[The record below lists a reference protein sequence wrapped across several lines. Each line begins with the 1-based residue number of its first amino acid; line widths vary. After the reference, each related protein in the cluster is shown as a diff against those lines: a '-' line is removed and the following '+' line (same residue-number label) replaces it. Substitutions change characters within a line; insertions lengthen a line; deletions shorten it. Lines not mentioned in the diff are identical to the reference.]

1 MLTSGTL
8 NTLFFD
14 AVAQYDRPQAMQ
26 YKRDGAYVPI
36 SHKELERRVR
46 HVALGMV
53 AAGARPGD
61 RVAILSENRPEWAIC
76 DYACLTSG
84 VTDVPLYPSLPADQL
99 PYMLNDAGAV
109 AIFVS
114 TAAQAAKLAEIRSH
128 LPALKIVCAFDGK
141 FPGVDCTL
149 AELESRGASA
159 DSASATTEYR
169 TRALAVRPDDLATI
183 IYTSGTTG
191 EPKGVMLTHGNIASN
206 VATCRQ
212 LLPMQD
218 EITLSFLPLSH
229 IFGRMADYLM
239 FSVGAQICYAE
250 STDKLIQNFGEVR
263 PTFVFSVPR
272 IYEKVYAGAMENAR
286 KGGAL
291 KWRLFQW
298 ARGVADRAAGVR
310 LAGRQPTGALALQN
324 ALAQRLVFSK
334 LRARMGGR
342 MRIFVS
348 GGAPLASEIARFF
361 YAADLVVLEGYG
373 LTETSPVISVNT
385 PDHWRI
391 GTVGMP
397 ITGVE
402 IRIAEDGEICVRG
415 PGIMRGYFN
424 KPDATRE
431 AIDGEG
437 FFHTGDIGEL
447 RDGYL
452 VITDRKK
459 DLIKTAGGKAIAPQP
474 IENLVRQNRYVSQA
488 VMIGDRRKF
497 PSLLVVPNFEQLE
510 GWAKYKGIAF
520 ANHAQLIA
528 NPEVK
533 AKMEREVFDHLQ
545 GLASFETPKKVA
557 LIEHDFT
564 IESGELT
571 PTLKVR
577 RRVID
582 QKYRSIIDALY
593 EEASD
598 QQAVAGTH

>member
-8 NTLFFD
+8 NSLFFD
-14 AVAQYDRPQAMQ
+14 AIAQYDRPSAMQ

-36 SHKELERRVR
+36 SHKDLERRVR
-46 HVALGMV
+46 HVALGMA
-53 AAGARPGD
+53 AAGVRPGD
-61 RVAILSENRPEWAIC
+61 RIAILSENRPEWAIS

-114 TAAQAAKLAEIRSH
+114 TAAQAAKIAEIRSH
-128 LPALKIVCAFDGK
+128 LPALKTVCAFDGK
-141 FPGVDCTL
+141 FPGVDCTF
-149 AELESRGASA
+149 AELEARGASG
-159 DSASATTEYR
+159 DSADTTAAYK
-169 TRALAVRPDDLATI
+169 TKALTVRPEDLATI

-212 LLPMQD
+212 LLPMRD
-218 EITLSFLPLSH
+218 ETTLSFLPLSH

-239 FSVGAQICYAE
+239 FGVGAQICYAE
-250 STDKLIQNFGEVR
+250 SIDKLLQNFGEVR

-272 IYEKVYAGAMENAR
+272 IYEKVYAGVMENAR

-291 KWRLFQW
+291 KWQLFQW
-298 ARGVADRAAGVR
+298 ARGVADRAAGER
-310 LAGRQPTGALALQN
+310 LAGRQPTGLLALQN
-324 ALAQRLVFSK
+324 AIAQRLVFAK

-348 GGAPLASEIARFF
+348 GSAPLAADIQRFF
-361 YAADLVVLEGYG
+361 YAADLLVLEGYG

-385 PDHWRI
+385 PDHMRL

-397 ITGVE
+397 ISGVE
-402 IRIAEDGEICVRG
+402 VKIAEDGEILVRG
-415 PGIMRGYFN
+415 PNVMKGYYN

-431 AIDGEG
+431 AIDAEG
-437 FFHTGDIGEL
+437 FFRTGDIGEL

-497 PSLLVVPNFEQLE
+497 PSLLIVPNYEQLE
-510 GWAKYKGIAF
+510 SWAKFKGITF
-520 ANHAQLIA
+520 ANHAALIA
-528 NPEVK
+528 HPDVK
-533 AKMEREVFDHLQ
+533 AKMEREVFDGLQ
-545 GLASFETPKKVA
+545 GLASFETPKKIA

-593 EEASD
+593 DEPAS
-598 QQAVAGTH
+598 QPAMAG

>member
-1 MLTSGTL
+1 MLTPGTL

-14 AVAQYDRPQAMQ
+14 AIAQYDRPQAMQ
-26 YKRDGAYVPI
+26 YKHNGAYTPI
-36 SHKELERRVR
+36 SHKEIERRVR
-46 HVALGMV
+46 HVALGMA
-53 AAGARPGD
+53 AAGAKPGD
-61 RVAILSENRPEWAIC
+61 RIAILSENRPEWAIS

-114 TAAQAAKLAEIRSH
+114 TAAQAAKIAEIRSH
-128 LPALKIVCAFDGK
+128 LPALKTVCAFDGK
-141 FPGVDCTL
+141 FPGVDCTF

-159 DSASATTEYR
+159 DSASATADYR
-169 TRALAVRPDDLATI
+169 TRAMAVTPDDLATI

-206 VATCRQ
+206 VAASRE

-218 EITLSFLPLSH
+218 EVTLSFLPLSH

-239 FSVGAQICYAE
+239 FSVGAEICYAE
-250 STDKLIQNFGEVR
+250 SIDKLLQNFGEVH

-272 IYEKVYAGAMENAR
+272 IYEKVYAGAIENAR
-286 KGGAL
+286 KGGAI
-291 KWRLFQW
+291 KYRLFQW
-298 ARGVADRAAGVR
+298 ARRVGDRAASER
-310 LAGRQPTGALALQN
+310 LAGRQPAGALALQN
-324 ALAQRLVFSK
+324 AIAQRLVFSK

-348 GGAPLASEIARFF
+348 GSAPLAPEVAKFF

-373 LTETSPVISVNT
+373 LTETSPVVSVNT
-385 PDHWRI
+385 PDHNRI

-397 ITGVE
+397 IRNIEVK
-402 IRIAEDGEICVRG
+402 IAADGEICVRG
-415 PGIMRGYFN
+415 PGVMLGYYN

-431 AIDGEG
+431 AIDPDG

-452 VITDRKK
+452 AITDRKK

-497 PSLLVVPNFEQLE
+497 VALLIVPNFEQLE
-510 GWAKYKGIAF
+510 GWAKHKGIAF
-520 ANHAQLIA
+520 ADRAQLIA
-528 NPEVK
+528 HPEVK
-533 AKMEREVFDHLQ
+533 AKMEREVLDHLQ
-545 GLASFETPKKVA
+545 GLATFETPKKVA

-582 QKYRSIIDALY
+582 TKYKPIIDALY
-593 EEASD
+593 EEPAS
-598 QQAVAGTH
+598 QPVMAH

>member
-1 MLTSGTL
+1 MLTPGTL

-14 AVAQYDRPQAMQ
+14 AIAQYDRPQAMR
-26 YKRDGAYVPI
+26 YKHNGAYTPI
-36 SHKELERRVR
+36 SHKEIERRVR
-46 HVALGMV
+46 HVALGIA
-53 AAGARPGD
+53 AAGAKPGD
-61 RVAILSENRPEWAIC
+61 RIAILSENRPEWAIS

-99 PYMLNDAGAV
+99 PYLLNDAGAV

-114 TAAQAAKLAEIRSH
+114 TAAQAAKVAEIRSH
-128 LPALKIVCAFDGK
+128 LPAVKTVCAFDGK
-141 FPGVDCTL
+141 FPGVDCTF
-149 AELESRGASA
+149 AELEARGAAA
-159 DSASATTEYR
+159 DSDAATTAYKQ
-169 TRALAVRPDDLATI
+169 RALGVQPNDLATI

-206 VATCRQ
+206 VAASRQ
-212 LLPMQD
+212 LLPMQ
-218 EITLSFLPLSH
+218 EEVTLSFLPLSH

-239 FSVGAQICYAE
+239 FSVGAEICYAE
-250 STDKLIQNFGEVR
+250 SIDKLLQNFGEVH

-272 IYEKVYAGAMENAR
+272 IYEKVYAGAIENAR

-291 KWRLFQW
+291 KYRLFQW
-298 ARGVADRAAGVR
+298 ARRVGDRAASER

-324 ALAQRLVFSK
+324 AIAQRLVFSK

-348 GGAPLASEIARFF
+348 GGAPLASEIAKFF

-385 PDHWRI
+385 PDHNRI

-397 ITGVE
+397 ISNIE
-402 IRIAEDGEICVRG
+402 LKIAADGEICVRG
-415 PGIMRGYFN
+415 PGIMRGYYN

-431 AIDGEG
+431 AIDADG

-497 PSLLVVPNFEQLE
+497 VALLIVPNFEQLE
-510 GWAKYKGIAF
+510 GWAKHKGIAF

-533 AKMEREVFDHLQ
+533 AKMEREVLDHLQ
-545 GLASFETPKKVA
+545 GLATFETPKKIA

-564 IESGELT
+564 IEGGELT

-577 RRVID
+577 RRVVD
-582 QKYRSIIDALY
+582 TKYKPIIDALY
-593 EEASD
+593 EEASAPP
-598 QQAVAGTH
+598 AVAATH

>member
-1 MLTSGTL
+1 MLTPGTL

-14 AVAQYDRPQAMQ
+14 AIAQYDRPQAMR
-26 YKRDGAYVPI
+26 YKHNGAYTPI
-36 SHKELERRVR
+36 SHQEIERRVR
-46 HVALGMV
+46 HVALGMA
-53 AAGARPGD
+53 AAGAKPGD
-61 RVAILSENRPEWAIC
+61 RIAILSENRPEWAIS

-99 PYMLNDAGAV
+99 PYLLNDAGAV

-114 TAAQAAKLAEIRSH
+114 TAAQAAKIAEIRSH
-128 LPALKIVCAFDGK
+128 LPALKTVCAFDGK
-141 FPGVDCTL
+141 FPGVDCTF

-159 DSASATTEYR
+159 DSASATAEYR
-169 TRALAVRPDDLATI
+169 TRAMAVKPDDLATI

-206 VATCRQ
+206 VAAARQ
-212 LLPMQD
+212 LLPMQ
-218 EITLSFLPLSH
+218 EEVTLSFLPLSH

-239 FSVGAQICYAE
+239 FSVGAEICYAE
-250 STDKLIQNFGEVR
+250 SIDKLLQNFGEVH

-272 IYEKVYAGAMENAR
+272 IYEKVYAGAIENAR
-286 KGGAL
+286 KSGAL
-291 KWRLFQW
+291 KYRLFQW
-298 ARGVADRAAGVR
+298 ARRVGDRAASER

-324 ALAQRLVFSK
+324 AIAQRLVFSK

-348 GGAPLASEIARFF
+348 GGAPLASEIAKFF

-385 PDHWRI
+385 PDHNRI

-397 ITGVE
+397 ISDIEVK
-402 IRIAEDGEICVRG
+402 IAADGEICVRG
-415 PGIMRGYFN
+415 PGIMRGYYN

-431 AIDGEG
+431 AIDADG

-497 PSLLVVPNFEQLE
+497 VALLIVPNFEQLE
-510 GWAKYKGIAF
+510 GWAKHKGIAF

-533 AKMEREVFDHLQ
+533 AKMEREVLDHLQ
-545 GLASFETPKKVA
+545 GLATFETPKKIA

-564 IESGELT
+564 IEGGELT

-577 RRVID
+577 RRVVD
-582 QKYRSIIDALY
+582 TKYKAVIDALY
-593 EEASD
+593 EEASGPP
-598 QQAVAGTH
+598 AVAATH

>member
-1 MLTSGTL
+1 MLTPGTL

-14 AVAQYDRPQAMQ
+14 AIAQYDRPQAMR
-26 YKRDGAYVPI
+26 YKHNGAYTPI
-36 SHKELERRVR
+36 SHKEIERRVR
-46 HVALGMV
+46 HVALGMA
-53 AAGARPGD
+53 AAGAKPGD

-114 TAAQAAKLAEIRSH
+114 TAAQAAKIAEIRSH
-128 LPALKIVCAFDGK
+128 LPAVKTVCAFDGK
-141 FPGVDCTL
+141 FPGVDCTF
-149 AELESRGASA
+149 AELEARGAAA
-159 DSASATTEYR
+159 DSADATTAYKQ
-169 TRALAVRPDDLATI
+169 RALSVQPNDLATI

-206 VATCRQ
+206 VAASRE

-218 EITLSFLPLSH
+218 EVTLSFLPLSH

-239 FSVGAQICYAE
+239 FSVGAEICYAE
-250 STDKLIQNFGEVR
+250 SIDKLLQNFGEVH

-272 IYEKVYAGAMENAR
+272 IYEKVYAGAIENAR

-291 KWRLFQW
+291 KYRLFQW
-298 ARGVADRAAGVR
+298 ARRVGDRAASER
-310 LAGRQPTGALALQN
+310 LAGRQPTGALALEN
-324 ALAQRLVFSK
+324 AIAQRLVFSK

-348 GGAPLASEIARFF
+348 GSAPLASEVAKFF

-373 LTETSPVISVNT
+373 LTETSPVVSVNT
-385 PDHWRI
+385 PDHNRI

-397 ITGVE
+397 ISNIEVK
-402 IRIAEDGEICVRG
+402 IAADGEICVRG
-415 PGIMRGYFN
+415 PGVMLGYYN

-431 AIDGEG
+431 AIDPDG

-497 PSLLVVPNFEQLE
+497 VALLIVPNFEQLE
-510 GWAKYKGIAF
+510 GWAKHKGIAF

-533 AKMEREVFDHLQ
+533 AKMEREVLDHLQ
-545 GLASFETPKKVA
+545 GLATFETPKKVA

-582 QKYRSIIDALY
+582 SKYKPIIDALY
-593 EEASD
+593 EEPPSQPIMA
-598 QQAVAGTH
+598 H

>member
-1 MLTSGTL
+1 MPNIVGTL
-8 NTLFFD
+8 NSLFFD
-14 AVAQYDRPQAMQ
+14 AVAQYDRPNAMQ
-26 YKRDGAYVPI
+26 YKHDGAYVPI
-36 SHKELERRVR
+36 SHKALAERVR
-46 HVALGMV
+46 HVALGLA
-53 AAGARPGD
+53 AAGVRAGD
-61 RVAILSENRPEWAIC
+61 RIAILSENRPEWAIC
-76 DYACLTSG
+76 DYACLTAS

-99 PYMLNDAGAV
+99 PYLLNDAGAV

-114 TAAQAAKLAEIRSH
+114 TAAQAAKVAAVRSG
-128 LPALKIVCAFDGK
+128 LPSLKTVCAFDGK
-141 FPGVDCTL
+141 FAGVDCTL
-149 AELESRGASA
+149 AELEARGKAG
-159 DSASATTEYR
+159 DSSDAAAGYR
-169 TRALAVRPDDLATI
+169 TRAEAVTADDLATI

-206 VATCRQ
+206 VATCGHM
-212 LLPMQD
+212 LPMAD
-218 EITLSFLPLSH
+218 DITLSFLPLSH

-239 FSVGAQICYAE
+239 FSVGASICYAE
-250 STDKLIQNFGEVR
+250 SMDKLLQNFGEVR

-272 IYEKVYAGAMENAR
+272 VYEKVYAGVIENAR
-286 KGGAL
+286 KGGAVTY
-291 KWRLFQW
+291 RLFLW
-298 ARGVADRAAGVR
+298 ARGVADRAATVR
-310 LAGRQPTGALALQN
+310 LAGKPLTGLLAIQN

-342 MRIFVS
+342 MRYFVS

-361 YAADLVVLEGYG
+361 YAANLNVLEGYG
-373 LTETSPVISVNT
+373 LTETSPVIAVNT
-385 PDHWRI
+385 PDAWRI
-391 GTVGMP
+391 GTVGKP
-397 ITGVE
+397 ISGVE
-402 IRIAEDGEICVRG
+402 LRIATDGEICVRG
-415 PGIMRGYFN
+415 PNVMRGYYN

-447 RDGYL
+447 RDGFL
-452 VITDRKK
+452 AITDRKK

-497 PSLLVVPNFEQLE
+497 ASMLIVPNYEQLE
-510 GWAKYKGIAF
+510 PWARHKGLTF

-528 NPEVK
+528 LPDVK
-533 AKMEREVFDHLQ
+533 AKMEREVLDHLQ

-564 IESGELT
+564 IEGGELT

-582 QKYRSIIDALY
+582 QRYRPIIDALY
-593 EEASD
+593 EDSLGAP
-598 QQAVAGTH
+598 T

>member
-1 MLTSGTL
+1 MLTPGTL

-14 AVAQYDRPQAMQ
+14 AIAQYDRPQAMR
-26 YKRDGAYVPI
+26 YKHNGAYTPI
-36 SHKELERRVR
+36 SHKEIERRVR
-46 HVALGMV
+46 HVALGMA
-53 AAGARPGD
+53 AAGAKPGD

-99 PYMLNDAGAV
+99 PYLLNDAGAV

-114 TAAQAAKLAEIRSH
+114 TAAQAAKIAEIRAH
-128 LPALKIVCAFDGK
+128 LPAVKIVCAFDGK
-141 FPGVDCTL
+141 FPGVDCTF

-159 DSASATTEYR
+159 DSASATADYR
-169 TRALAVRPDDLATI
+169 TRAMAVKPDDLATI

-206 VATCRQ
+206 VAASRE
-212 LLPMQD
+212 LLPMRD
-218 EITLSFLPLSH
+218 EVTLSFLPLSH

-239 FSVGAQICYAE
+239 FAVGAEICYAE
-250 STDKLIQNFGEVR
+250 SIDKLLQNFGEVH

-272 IYEKVYAGAMENAR
+272 IYEKVYAGAIENAR

-291 KWRLFQW
+291 KYRLFQW
-298 ARGVADRAAGVR
+298 ARGVGDRAASER

-324 ALAQRLVFSK
+324 AIAQRLVFSK

-348 GGAPLASEIARFF
+348 GGAPLASEIAKFF

-385 PDHWRI
+385 PDHNRI

-397 ITGVE
+397 ISNIE
-402 IRIAEDGEICVRG
+402 LKIAADGEICVRG
-415 PGIMRGYFN
+415 PGIMRGYYN

-431 AIDGEG
+431 AIDADG

-497 PSLLVVPNFEQLE
+497 VSLLIVPNYEQLE
-510 GWAKYKGIAF
+510 GWAKHKGIAF

-533 AKMEREVFDHLQ
+533 AKMEREVLDHLQ
-545 GLASFETPKKVA
+545 GLATFETPKKIA

-564 IESGELT
+564 IEGGELT

-582 QKYRSIIDALY
+582 SRYKSIIDALY
-593 EEASD
+593 QEPSSQPAMAS
-598 QQAVAGTH
+598 

>member
-1 MLTSGTL
+1 MLTPGTL

-14 AVAQYDRPQAMQ
+14 AIAQYDRPQAMR
-26 YKRDGAYVPI
+26 YKHNGAYTPI
-36 SHKELERRVR
+36 SHKEIERRVR
-46 HVALGMV
+46 HVALGIA
-53 AAGARPGD
+53 AAGAKPGD
-61 RVAILSENRPEWAIC
+61 RIAILSENRPEWAIS

-99 PYMLNDAGAV
+99 PYLLNDAGAV

-114 TAAQAAKLAEIRSH
+114 TAAQAAKVAEIRSH
-128 LPALKIVCAFDGK
+128 LPALKTVCAFDGK
-141 FPGVDCTL
+141 FPGVDCTF
-149 AELESRGASA
+149 AELEARGAAA
-159 DSASATTEYR
+159 DSDAASTAYKQ
-169 TRALAVRPDDLATI
+169 RALGVQPNDLATI

-206 VATCRQ
+206 VAASRQ
-212 LLPMQD
+212 LLPMQE

-239 FSVGAQICYAE
+239 FSVGAEICYAE
-250 STDKLIQNFGEVR
+250 SIDKLLQNFGEVH

-272 IYEKVYAGAMENAR
+272 IYEKVYAGAIDNAR

-291 KWRLFQW
+291 KYRLFQW
-298 ARGVADRAAGVR
+298 ARRVGDRAASER

-324 ALAQRLVFSK
+324 AIAQRLVFSK

-348 GGAPLASEIARFF
+348 GGAPLASEIAKFF
-361 YAADLVVLEGYG
+361 YAADLVILEGYG

-385 PDHWRI
+385 PDHNRI

-397 ITGVE
+397 ISNIE
-402 IRIAEDGEICVRG
+402 LKFAADGEICVRG
-415 PGIMRGYFN
+415 PGIMRGYYN

-431 AIDGEG
+431 AIDTDG

-497 PSLLVVPNFEQLE
+497 VALLIVPNFEQLE
-510 GWAKYKGIAF
+510 GWAKHKGIAF
-520 ANHAQLIA
+520 ANHAQLIE

-533 AKMEREVFDHLQ
+533 AKMEREVLDHLQ
-545 GLASFETPKKVA
+545 GLATFETPKKIA

-564 IESGELT
+564 IEGGELT

-582 QKYRSIIDALY
+582 TKYKPIIDALY
-593 EEASD
+593 EEPAS
-598 QQAVAGTH
+598 QPILAH

>member
-1 MLTSGTL
+1 MLTPGTL

-14 AVAQYDRPQAMQ
+14 AIAQYDRPQAMR
-26 YKRDGAYVPI
+26 YKHNGAYTPI
-36 SHKELERRVR
+36 SHKEIERRVR
-46 HVALGMV
+46 HVALGMA
-53 AAGARPGD
+53 AAGAKPGD

-114 TAAQAAKLAEIRSH
+114 TAAQAAKIAEIRSH
-128 LPALKIVCAFDGK
+128 LPALKTVCAFDGK
-141 FPGVDCTL
+141 FPGVDCTF
-149 AELESRGASA
+149 AELEARGAAA
-159 DSASATTEYR
+159 DSADAMTAYTQ
-169 TRALAVRPDDLATI
+169 RALGVQPTDLATI

-206 VATCRQ
+206 VAASRQ
-212 LLPMQD
+212 LLPMQ
-218 EITLSFLPLSH
+218 EEVTLSFLPLSH

-239 FSVGAQICYAE
+239 FSVGAEICYAE
-250 STDKLIQNFGEVR
+250 SIDKLLQNFGEVH

-272 IYEKVYAGAMENAR
+272 IYEKVYAGAIENAR

-291 KWRLFQW
+291 KYRLFQW
-298 ARGVADRAAGVR
+298 ARRVGDRAASER

-324 ALAQRLVFSK
+324 AIAQRLVFSK

-348 GGAPLASEIARFF
+348 GSAPLAPEVAKFF

-373 LTETSPVISVNT
+373 LTETSPVVSVNT
-385 PDHWRI
+385 PDHNRI

-397 ITGVE
+397 ISNIEVK
-402 IRIAEDGEICVRG
+402 IAADGEICVRG
-415 PGIMRGYFN
+415 PGVMLGYYN

-431 AIDGEG
+431 AIDPDG

-497 PSLLVVPNFEQLE
+497 VALLIVPNFEQLE
-510 GWAKYKGIAF
+510 GWAKHKGIAF
-520 ANHAQLIA
+520 ANHTQLIA

-533 AKMEREVFDHLQ
+533 AKMEREVLDHLQ
-545 GLASFETPKKVA
+545 GLATFETPKKIA

-582 QKYRSIIDALY
+582 SKYKPIIDALY
-593 EEASD
+593 EEPPSQPVMA
-598 QQAVAGTH
+598 H

>member
-1 MLTSGTL
+1 MLTPGTL

-14 AVAQYDRPQAMQ
+14 AIAQYDRPIAMQ
-26 YKRDGAYVPI
+26 YKRDGAWVPI
-36 SHKELERRVR
+36 PHKELERRVR
-46 HVALGMV
+46 HVALGLA
-53 AAGARPGD
+53 AAGVRPGD

-99 PYMLNDAGAV
+99 PYMLKDAGAV

-114 TAAQAAKLAEIRSH
+114 TAAQAAKIAEIRSH
-128 LPALKIVCAFDGK
+128 LPALKTVCAFDGK
-141 FPGVDCTL
+141 LPGVDCSL
-149 AELESRGASA
+149 ADLESRGVSA
-159 DSASATTEYR
+159 DSASATADYR
-169 TRALAVRPDDLATI
+169 AGALAVKPDDLATI

-206 VATCRQ
+206 VAACRQ
-212 LLPMQD
+212 LLPMRD

-239 FSVGAQICYAE
+239 FTVGATIAYAE
-250 STDKLIQNFGEVR
+250 SIDKLVQNFGEVR

-272 IYEKVYAGAMENAR
+272 IYEKVYAAATENAR
-286 KGGAL
+286 KGGAV
-291 KWRLFQW
+291 KWHLFQW
-298 ARGVADRAAGVR
+298 ARGVADRAAGEK
-310 LAGRQPTGALALQN
+310 LAGRQPTGLLALQN
-324 ALAQRLVFSK
+324 AIAQRLVFSK
-334 LRARMGGR
+334 LRARLGGR

-348 GGAPLASEIARFF
+348 GSAPLASEIARFF
-361 YAADLVVLEGYG
+361 YAADLLVLEGYG

-385 PDHWRI
+385 PDHNRF

-397 ITGVE
+397 ITGVDVK
-402 IRIAEDGEICVRG
+402 IAEDGEILVRG
-415 PGIMRGYFN
+415 PNIMRGYYN

-431 AIDGEG
+431 AIDADG
-437 FFHTGDIGEL
+437 FFRTGDIGEL

-474 IENLVRQNRYVSQA
+474 IENLIRQNRYVNQA

-497 PSLLVVPNFEQLE
+497 PSLLIVPNFEQLE
-510 GWAKYKGIAF
+510 SWAKYKGVTV
-520 ANHAQLIA
+520 ANHAELIA

-545 GLASFETPKKVA
+545 GLASFETPKKIA

-593 EEASD
+593 EEQANQAAMAS
-598 QQAVAGTH
+598 

>member
-1 MLTSGTL
+1 MLTPGTL

-14 AVAQYDRPQAMQ
+14 AIAQYNRPQAMQ

-36 SHKELERRVR
+36 SHQEIERRVR
-46 HVALGMV
+46 HVALGLA
-53 AAGARPGD
+53 AAGVRPGD
-61 RVAILSENRPEWAIC
+61 RVAILSENRPEWAMA

-114 TAAQAAKLAEIRSH
+114 TAAQAAKIAEIRSH
-128 LPALKIVCAFDGK
+128 LPALKTVCAFDGK
-141 FPGVDCTL
+141 FPGVDCTF
-149 AELESRGASA
+149 AEIESRGASA
-159 DSASATTEYR
+159 DSKEAAASYR
-169 TRALAVRPDDLATI
+169 GRALAVRPEDLATI

-206 VATCRQ
+206 VAASRE
-212 LLPMQD
+212 LLPMRD

-239 FSVGAQICYAE
+239 FAVGATIAYAE
-250 STDKLIQNFGEVR
+250 SIDKLIQNFSEVH
-263 PTFVFSVPR
+263 PTFIFSVPR
-272 IYEKVYAGAMENAR
+272 IYEKVYAGAIENAR

-291 KWRLFQW
+291 KYRLFQW
-298 ARGVADRAAGVR
+298 ARGVGDRAASER
-310 LAGRQPTGALALQN
+310 LAGRQPTGMLALQN
-324 ALAQRLVFSK
+324 AIAQRLVFSK
-334 LRARMGGR
+334 LRARMGGH

-348 GGAPLASEIARFF
+348 GGAPLASEIAKFF
-361 YAADLVVLEGYG
+361 YAADLVILEGYG

-385 PDHWRI
+385 PDHNRI

-397 ITGVE
+397 IKSIEVK
-402 IRIAEDGEICVRG
+402 IAADGEICVRG
-415 PGIMRGYFN
+415 PGVMLGYYN
-424 KPDATRE
+424 KPEATRE
-431 AIDGEG
+431 AIDPDG

-497 PSLLVVPNFEQLE
+497 PSMLIVPNFEQLE
-510 GWAKYKGIAF
+510 GWAKYKGISF
-520 ANHAQLIA
+520 ANHAELIA

-545 GLASFETPKKVA
+545 GLASFETPKKIA

-582 QKYRSIIDALY
+582 QKYRSTIDALY
-593 EEASD
+593 EEPAS
-598 QQAVAGTH
+598 QPAMAS

>member
-1 MLTSGTL
+1 MLTPGTL

-14 AVAQYDRPQAMQ
+14 AIAQYDRPQAMR
-26 YKRDGAYVPI
+26 YKHNGAYTPI
-36 SHKELERRVR
+36 SHKEIERRVR
-46 HVALGMV
+46 HVALGMA
-53 AAGARPGD
+53 AAGAKPGD

-114 TAAQAAKLAEIRSH
+114 TAAQAAKIAEIRSH
-128 LPALKIVCAFDGK
+128 LPALKTVCAFDGK
-141 FPGVDCTL
+141 FPGVDCTF
-149 AELESRGASA
+149 AELEARGAAA
-159 DSASATTEYR
+159 DSADAMTAYTQ
-169 TRALAVRPDDLATI
+169 RALGVQPTDLATI

-206 VATCRQ
+206 VAASRQ
-212 LLPMQD
+212 LLPMQ
-218 EITLSFLPLSH
+218 EEVTLSFLPLSH

-239 FSVGAQICYAE
+239 FSVGAEICYAE
-250 STDKLIQNFGEVR
+250 SIDKLLQNFGEVH

-272 IYEKVYAGAMENAR
+272 IYEKVYAGAIENAR

-291 KWRLFQW
+291 KYRLFQW
-298 ARGVADRAAGVR
+298 ARRVGDRAASER

-324 ALAQRLVFSK
+324 AIAQRLVFSK

-348 GGAPLASEIARFF
+348 GSAPLAPEVAKFF
-361 YAADLVVLEGYG
+361 YAADLGVLEGYG
-373 LTETSPVISVNT
+373 LTETSPVVSVNT
-385 PDHWRI
+385 PDHNRI

-397 ITGVE
+397 ISNIEVK
-402 IRIAEDGEICVRG
+402 IAADGEICVRG
-415 PGIMRGYFN
+415 PGVMLGYYN

-431 AIDGEG
+431 AIDPDG

-497 PSLLVVPNFEQLE
+497 VALLIVPNFEQLE
-510 GWAKYKGIAF
+510 GWAKHKGIAF
-520 ANHAQLIA
+520 ANHTQLIA

-533 AKMEREVFDHLQ
+533 AKMEREVLDHLQ
-545 GLASFETPKKVA
+545 GLATFETPKKIA

-582 QKYRSIIDALY
+582 SKYKPIIDALY
-593 EEASD
+593 EEPPSQPVMA
-598 QQAVAGTH
+598 H

>member
-1 MLTSGTL
+1 MLTPGTL

-14 AVAQYDRPQAMQ
+14 AIAQYDRPQAMR
-26 YKRDGAYVPI
+26 YKHNGAYTPI
-36 SHKELERRVR
+36 SHKEIERRVR
-46 HVALGMV
+46 HVALGMA
-53 AAGARPGD
+53 AAGAKPGD

-114 TAAQAAKLAEIRSH
+114 TAAQAAKIAEIRSH
-128 LPALKIVCAFDGK
+128 LPALKTVCAFDGK
-141 FPGVDCTL
+141 FPGVDCTF
-149 AELESRGASA
+149 AELEARGAAA
-159 DSASATTEYR
+159 DSADAMTAYR
-169 TRALAVRPDDLATI
+169 QRALGVQPTDLATI

-206 VATCRQ
+206 VAASRQ
-212 LLPMQD
+212 LLPMQ
-218 EITLSFLPLSH
+218 EEVTLSFLPLSH

-239 FSVGAQICYAE
+239 FSVGAEICYAE
-250 STDKLIQNFGEVR
+250 SIDKLLQNFGEVH

-272 IYEKVYAGAMENAR
+272 IYEKVYAGAIENAR

-291 KWRLFQW
+291 KYRLFQW
-298 ARGVADRAAGVR
+298 ARRVGDRAASER

-324 ALAQRLVFSK
+324 AIAQRLVFSK

-348 GGAPLASEIARFF
+348 GSAPLAPEVAKFF

-373 LTETSPVISVNT
+373 LTETSPVVSVNT
-385 PDHWRI
+385 PDHNRI

-397 ITGVE
+397 ISNIEVK
-402 IRIAEDGEICVRG
+402 IAADGEICVRG
-415 PGIMRGYFN
+415 PGVMLGYYN

-431 AIDGEG
+431 AIDPDG

-497 PSLLVVPNFEQLE
+497 VALLIVPNFEQLE
-510 GWAKYKGIAF
+510 GWAKHKGIAF
-520 ANHAQLIA
+520 ANHTQLIA

-533 AKMEREVFDHLQ
+533 AKMEREVLDHLQ
-545 GLASFETPKKVA
+545 GLATFETPKKIA

-582 QKYRSIIDALY
+582 SKYKPIIDALY
-593 EEASD
+593 EEPPSQPVMA
-598 QQAVAGTH
+598 H

>member
-1 MLTSGTL
+1 MLTPGTL

-14 AVAQYDRPQAMQ
+14 AIAQYDRPQAMR
-26 YKRDGAYVPI
+26 YKHNGAYTPI
-36 SHKELERRVR
+36 SHKEIERRVR
-46 HVALGMV
+46 HVALGMA
-53 AAGARPGD
+53 AAGAKPGD
-61 RVAILSENRPEWAIC
+61 RIAILSENRPEWAIS

-114 TAAQAAKLAEIRSH
+114 TAAQAAKVAEIRSH
-128 LPALKIVCAFDGK
+128 LPALKTVCAFDGK
-141 FPGVDCTL
+141 FPGVDCTF

-159 DSASATTEYR
+159 DSASATAEYR
-169 TRALAVRPDDLATI
+169 SRAMAVKPADLATI

-206 VATCRQ
+206 VAAARE

-218 EITLSFLPLSH
+218 EVTLSFLPLSH

-239 FSVGAQICYAE
+239 FSVGAEICYAE
-250 STDKLIQNFGEVR
+250 SIDKLLQNFGEVH

-272 IYEKVYAGAMENAR
+272 IYEKVYAGAIENAR
-286 KGGAL
+286 KAGAF
-291 KWRLFQW
+291 KYRLFQW
-298 ARGVADRAAGVR
+298 ARRVGDRAASER
-310 LAGRQPTGALALQN
+310 LAGRQPTGALALEN
-324 ALAQRLVFSK
+324 AIAQRLVFSK

-348 GGAPLASEIARFF
+348 GSAPLAPEVAKFF

-373 LTETSPVISVNT
+373 LTETSPVVSVNT
-385 PDHWRI
+385 PDHNRI

-397 ITGVE
+397 IGNIEVK
-402 IRIAEDGEICVRG
+402 IAADGEICVRG
-415 PGIMRGYFN
+415 PGVMLGYYN

-431 AIDGEG
+431 AIDPDG

-497 PSLLVVPNFEQLE
+497 VALLIVPNFEQLE
-510 GWAKYKGIAF
+510 GWAKHKGIAF
-520 ANHAQLIA
+520 TTHAQLIA

-533 AKMEREVFDHLQ
+533 AKMEREVLDHLQ
-545 GLASFETPKKVA
+545 GLATFETPKKVA

-564 IESGELT
+564 IEGGELT

-582 QKYRSIIDALY
+582 TKYKPIIDALY
-593 EEASD
+593 QEPSD
-598 QQAVAGTH
+598 QPAVAGTH

>member
-1 MLTSGTL
+1 MLTPGTL

-14 AVAQYDRPQAMQ
+14 AIAQYDRPQAMR
-26 YKRDGAYVPI
+26 YKHNGAYTPI
-36 SHKELERRVR
+36 SHKEIERRVR
-46 HVALGMV
+46 HVALGMA
-53 AAGARPGD
+53 AAGAKPGD

-114 TAAQAAKLAEIRSH
+114 TAAQAAKIAEIRSH
-128 LPALKIVCAFDGK
+128 LPALKTVCAFDGK
-141 FPGVDCTL
+141 FPGVDCTF
-149 AELESRGASA
+149 AELEARGAAA
-159 DSASATTEYR
+159 DSADAMTAYR
-169 TRALAVRPDDLATI
+169 QRALGVQPTDLATI

-206 VATCRQ
+206 VAASRQ
-212 LLPMQD
+212 LLPMQ
-218 EITLSFLPLSH
+218 EEVTLSFLPLSH

-239 FSVGAQICYAE
+239 FSVGAEICYAE
-250 STDKLIQNFGEVR
+250 SIDKLLQNFGEVH

-272 IYEKVYAGAMENAR
+272 IYEKVYAGAIENAR

-291 KWRLFQW
+291 KYRLFQW
-298 ARGVADRAAGVR
+298 ARRVGDRAASER

-324 ALAQRLVFSK
+324 AIAQRLVFSK

-348 GGAPLASEIARFF
+348 GSAPLAPEVAKFF

-373 LTETSPVISVNT
+373 LTETSPVVSVNT
-385 PDHWRI
+385 PDHNRI

-397 ITGVE
+397 ISNIEVK
-402 IRIAEDGEICVRG
+402 IAADGEICVRG
-415 PGIMRGYFN
+415 PGVMLGYYN

-431 AIDGEG
+431 AIDPDG

-497 PSLLVVPNFEQLE
+497 VALLIVPNFEQLE
-510 GWAKYKGIAF
+510 GWAKHKGIAF
-520 ANHAQLIA
+520 ANHTQLIA

-533 AKMEREVFDHLQ
+533 AKMEREVLDHLQ
-545 GLASFETPKKVA
+545 GLATFETPKKIA
-557 LIEHDFT
+557 LIKHDFT

-582 QKYRSIIDALY
+582 SKYKPIIDALY
-593 EEASD
+593 EEPPSQPVMA
-598 QQAVAGTH
+598 H

>member
-1 MLTSGTL
+1 
-8 NTLFFD
+8 
-14 AVAQYDRPQAMQ
+14 
-26 YKRDGAYVPI
+26 
-36 SHKELERRVR
+36 
-46 HVALGMV
+46 
-53 AAGARPGD
+53 
-61 RVAILSENRPEWAIC
+61 
-76 DYACLTSG
+76 
-84 VTDVPLYPSLPADQL
+84 
-99 PYMLNDAGAV
+99 
-109 AIFVS
+109 
-114 TAAQAAKLAEIRSH
+114 
-128 LPALKIVCAFDGK
+128 
-141 FPGVDCTL
+141 
-149 AELESRGASA
+149 
-159 DSASATTEYR
+159 
-169 TRALAVRPDDLATI
+169 
-183 IYTSGTTG
+183 
-191 EPKGVMLTHGNIASN
+191 MLTHGNIASN
-206 VATCRQ
+206 VAASRE

-218 EITLSFLPLSH
+218 EVTLSFLPLSH

-239 FSVGAQICYAE
+239 FSVGAEICYAE
-250 STDKLIQNFGEVR
+250 SIDKLLQNFGEVH

-272 IYEKVYAGAMENAR
+272 IYEKVYAGAIENAR

-291 KWRLFQW
+291 KYRLFQW
-298 ARGVADRAAGVR
+298 ARRVGDRAASER

-324 ALAQRLVFSK
+324 AIAQRLVFSK

-348 GGAPLASEIARFF
+348 GSAPLASEVAKFF

-373 LTETSPVISVNT
+373 LTETSPVVSVNT
-385 PDHWRI
+385 PDHNRI

-397 ITGVE
+397 ISNIEVK
-402 IRIAEDGEICVRG
+402 IAADGEICVRG
-415 PGIMRGYFN
+415 PGVMLGYYN

-431 AIDGEG
+431 AIDPDG

-497 PSLLVVPNFEQLE
+497 VALLIVPNFEQLE
-510 GWAKYKGIAF
+510 GWAKHKGIAF

-533 AKMEREVFDHLQ
+533 AKMEREVLDHLQ
-545 GLASFETPKKVA
+545 GLATFETPKKIA

-582 QKYRSIIDALY
+582 SKYKPIIDALY
-593 EEASD
+593 EEPPSQPVMA
-598 QQAVAGTH
+598 H

>member
-1 MLTSGTL
+1 MLTPGTL

-14 AVAQYDRPQAMQ
+14 AIAQYDRPQAMR
-26 YKRDGAYVPI
+26 YKHNGAYTPI
-36 SHKELERRVR
+36 SHKEIERRVR
-46 HVALGMV
+46 HVALGMA
-53 AAGARPGD
+53 AAGAKPGD

-114 TAAQAAKLAEIRSH
+114 TAAQAAKIAEIRSH
-128 LPALKIVCAFDGK
+128 LPALKTVCAFDGK
-141 FPGVDCTL
+141 FPGVDCTF
-149 AELESRGASA
+149 AELEARGAAA
-159 DSASATTEYR
+159 DSADAMTAYR
-169 TRALAVRPDDLATI
+169 QRALGVQPTDLATI

-206 VATCRQ
+206 VAASRQ
-212 LLPMQD
+212 LLPMQ
-218 EITLSFLPLSH
+218 EEVTLSFLPLSH

-239 FSVGAQICYAE
+239 FSVGAEICYAE
-250 STDKLIQNFGEVR
+250 SIDKLLQNFGEVH

-272 IYEKVYAGAMENAR
+272 IYEKVYAGAIENAR

-291 KWRLFQW
+291 KYRLFQW
-298 ARGVADRAAGVR
+298 ARRVGDRAASER

-324 ALAQRLVFSK
+324 AIAQRLVFSK

-348 GGAPLASEIARFF
+348 GSAPLAPEVAKFF

-373 LTETSPVISVNT
+373 LTETSPVVSVNT
-385 PDHWRI
+385 PDHNRI

-397 ITGVE
+397 ISNIEVK
-402 IRIAEDGEICVRG
+402 IAADGEICVRG
-415 PGIMRGYFN
+415 PGVMLGYYN

-431 AIDGEG
+431 AIDPDG
-437 FFHTGDIGEL
+437 FFHTGDIGGL

-497 PSLLVVPNFEQLE
+497 VALLIVPNFEQLE
-510 GWAKYKGIAF
+510 GWAKHKGIAF
-520 ANHAQLIA
+520 ANHTQLIA

-533 AKMEREVFDHLQ
+533 AKMEREVLDHLQ
-545 GLASFETPKKVA
+545 GLATFETPKKVA

-564 IESGELT
+564 IEGGELT

-582 QKYRSIIDALY
+582 SKYKPIIDALY
-593 EEASD
+593 EEPPSQPVMA
-598 QQAVAGTH
+598 H

>member
-8 NTLFFD
+8 NSLFFD
-14 AVAQYDRPQAMQ
+14 AVAKYDGPKAME
-26 YKRDGAYVPI
+26 YKKDGAYTPI

-46 HVALGMV
+46 HVALGLA
-53 AAGARPGD
+53 AAGVRPGD
-61 RVAILSENRPEWAIC
+61 RVAILAENRPEWAIC
-76 DYACLTSG
+76 DYACLTTG

-99 PYMLNDAGAV
+99 PYLLNDAGAV
-109 AIFVS
+109 VIFVS
-114 TAAQAAKLAEIRSH
+114 TEAQAAKVAAIRTSV
-128 LPALKIVCAFDGK
+128 PALTTVCAFDGK
-141 FPGVDCTL
+141 VNGVDCTL
-149 AELESRGASA
+149 ADLEARGAAA
-159 DSASATTEYR
+159 DSPQAAAEYK
-169 TRALAVRPDDLATI
+169 TRALAVKPDDLATI

-206 VATCRQ
+206 VATCRE
-212 LLPMQD
+212 LLPMRN

-239 FSVGAQICYAE
+239 FTVGATIAYAE

-272 IYEKVYAGAMENAR
+272 VYEKVYAGAIENAR
-286 KGGAL
+286 KGGAI
-291 KWRLFQW
+291 KYRIFQW
-298 ARGVADRAAGVR
+298 ARVVANRTATER
-310 LAGRQPTGALALQN
+310 LAGRPVGGTLALQN
-324 ALAQRLVFSK
+324 AIAQRLVFAK
-334 LRARMGGR
+334 LRERMGGR
-342 MRIFVS
+342 MHIFVS
-348 GGAPLASEIARFF
+348 GGAPLAPEIAKFF
-361 YAADLVVLEGYG
+361 YAANLVVLEGYG

-391 GTVGMP
+391 GTVGRP
-397 ITGVE
+397 ITGAEV
-402 IRIAEDGEICVRG
+402 RIAGDGEILVRG
-415 PGIMRGYFN
+415 PGVMRGYYN

-431 AIDGEG
+431 AIDAEG

-474 IENLVRQNRYVSQA
+474 IENIVRQNRYVAQA
-488 VMIGDRRKF
+488 VMVGDRRKF
-497 PSLLVVPNFEQLE
+497 PSMLIVPNFEPLE
-510 GWAKYKGIAF
+510 NWARNKGLTF

-528 NPEVK
+528 LPEVK
-533 AKMEREVFDHLQ
+533 AKMEREVLDHLQ

-564 IESGELT
+564 IEGGELT

-577 RRVID
+577 RRVVD
-582 QKYRSIIDALY
+582 QRYKTIIDALY
-593 EEASD
+593 EEPSTEPA
-598 QQAVAGTH
+598 AV

>member
-1 MLTSGTL
+1 MLTPGTL

-14 AVAQYDRPQAMQ
+14 AIAQFDRPQAMR
-26 YKRDGAYVPI
+26 YKHNGAYTPI
-36 SHKELERRVR
+36 SHKEIERRVR
-46 HVALGMV
+46 HVALGIA
-53 AAGARPGD
+53 AAGAKPGD
-61 RVAILSENRPEWAIC
+61 RIAILSENRPEWAIS

-99 PYMLNDAGAV
+99 PYLLNDAGAV

-114 TAAQAAKLAEIRSH
+114 TAAQAAKIAEIRSH
-128 LPALKIVCAFDGK
+128 LPALKTVCAFDGK
-141 FPGVDCTL
+141 FPGVDCTF

-159 DSASATTEYR
+159 DSASATAEYR
-169 TRALAVRPDDLATI
+169 TRAMAVKPDDLATI

-206 VATCRQ
+206 VAAARQ
-212 LLPMQD
+212 LLPMQ
-218 EITLSFLPLSH
+218 EEVTLSFLPLSH

-239 FSVGAQICYAE
+239 FSVGAEICYAE
-250 STDKLIQNFGEVR
+250 SIDKLLQNFGEVH

-272 IYEKVYAGAMENAR
+272 IYEKVYAGAIENAR
-286 KGGAL
+286 KSGAL
-291 KWRLFQW
+291 KYRLFQW
-298 ARGVADRAAGVR
+298 ARRVGDRAASER

-324 ALAQRLVFSK
+324 AIAQRLVFSK

-348 GGAPLASEIARFF
+348 GGAPLASEIAKFF

-385 PDHWRI
+385 PDHNRI

-397 ITGVE
+397 ISDIEVK
-402 IRIAEDGEICVRG
+402 IAADGEICVRG
-415 PGIMRGYFN
+415 PGIMRGYYN

-431 AIDGEG
+431 AIDADG

-447 RDGYL
+447 REGYL

-497 PSLLVVPNFEQLE
+497 VALLIVPNFEQLE
-510 GWAKYKGIAF
+510 GWAKHKGIAF
-520 ANHAQLIA
+520 ANHGQLIA

-533 AKMEREVFDHLQ
+533 AKMEREVLDHLQ
-545 GLASFETPKKVA
+545 GLATFETPKKIA

-564 IESGELT
+564 IEGGELT

-577 RRVID
+577 RRVVD
-582 QKYRSIIDALY
+582 TKYKAVIDALY
-593 EEASD
+593 EEASGPP
-598 QQAVAGTH
+598 AVAATH

>member
-1 MLTSGTL
+1 MLTPGTL

-14 AVAQYDRPQAMQ
+14 AIAQFDRPQAMR
-26 YKRDGAYVPI
+26 YKHNGAYTPI
-36 SHKELERRVR
+36 SHKEIERRVR
-46 HVALGMV
+46 HVALGIA
-53 AAGARPGD
+53 AAGAKPGD
-61 RVAILSENRPEWAIC
+61 RIAILSENRPEWAIS

-99 PYMLNDAGAV
+99 PYLLNDAGAV

-114 TAAQAAKLAEIRSH
+114 TAAQAAKIAEIRSH
-128 LPALKIVCAFDGK
+128 LPALKTVCAFDGK
-141 FPGVDCTL
+141 FPGVDCTF

-159 DSASATTEYR
+159 DSASATAEYR
-169 TRALAVRPDDLATI
+169 TRAMAVKPDDLATI

-206 VATCRQ
+206 VAAARQ
-212 LLPMQD
+212 LLPMQ
-218 EITLSFLPLSH
+218 EEVTLSFLPLSH

-239 FSVGAQICYAE
+239 FSVGAEICYAE
-250 STDKLIQNFGEVR
+250 SIDKLLQNFGEVH

-272 IYEKVYAGAMENAR
+272 IYEKVYAGAIENAR
-286 KGGAL
+286 KSGAL
-291 KWRLFQW
+291 KYRLFQW
-298 ARGVADRAAGVR
+298 ARRVGDRAASER

-324 ALAQRLVFSK
+324 AIAQRLVFSK

-348 GGAPLASEIARFF
+348 GGAPLASEIAKFF

-385 PDHWRI
+385 PDHNRI

-397 ITGVE
+397 ISDIEVK
-402 IRIAEDGEICVRG
+402 IAADGEICVRG
-415 PGIMRGYFN
+415 PGIMRGYYN

-431 AIDGEG
+431 AIDADG

-497 PSLLVVPNFEQLE
+497 VALLIVPNFEQLE
-510 GWAKYKGIAF
+510 GWAKHKGIAF
-520 ANHAQLIA
+520 ANHGQLIA

-533 AKMEREVFDHLQ
+533 AKMEREVLDHLQ
-545 GLASFETPKKVA
+545 GLATFETPKKIA

-564 IESGELT
+564 IEGGELT

-577 RRVID
+577 RRVVD
-582 QKYRSIIDALY
+582 TKYKAVIDALY
-593 EEASD
+593 EEASGPP
-598 QQAVAGTH
+598 AVAATH

>member
-1 MLTSGTL
+1 MLTPGTL

-14 AVAQYDRPQAMQ
+14 AIAQYDRPQAMR
-26 YKRDGAYVPI
+26 YKHNGAYTPI
-36 SHKELERRVR
+36 SHKEIERRVR
-46 HVALGMV
+46 HVALGMA
-53 AAGARPGD
+53 AAGAKPGD

-114 TAAQAAKLAEIRSH
+114 TPAQAAKIAEIRSH
-128 LPALKIVCAFDGK
+128 LPALKTVCAFDGK
-141 FPGVDCTL
+141 FPGVDCTF
-149 AELESRGASA
+149 AELEARGAAA
-159 DSASATTEYR
+159 DSADAMTAYR
-169 TRALAVRPDDLATI
+169 QRALGVQPTDLATI

-206 VATCRQ
+206 VAASRQ
-212 LLPMQD
+212 LLPMQ
-218 EITLSFLPLSH
+218 EEVTLSFLPLSH

-239 FSVGAQICYAE
+239 FSVGAEICYAE
-250 STDKLIQNFGEVR
+250 SIDKLLQNFGEVH

-272 IYEKVYAGAMENAR
+272 IYEKVYAGAIENAR

-291 KWRLFQW
+291 KYRLFQW
-298 ARGVADRAAGVR
+298 ARRVGDRAASER

-324 ALAQRLVFSK
+324 AIAQRLVFSK

-348 GGAPLASEIARFF
+348 GSAPLAPEVAKFF

-373 LTETSPVISVNT
+373 LTETSPVVSVNT
-385 PDHWRI
+385 PDHNRI

-397 ITGVE
+397 ISNIEVK
-402 IRIAEDGEICVRG
+402 IAADGEICVRG
-415 PGIMRGYFN
+415 PGVMLGYYN

-431 AIDGEG
+431 AIDPDG

-497 PSLLVVPNFEQLE
+497 VALLIVPNFEQLE
-510 GWAKYKGIAF
+510 GWAKHKGIAF
-520 ANHAQLIA
+520 ANHTQLIA

-533 AKMEREVFDHLQ
+533 AKMEREVLDHLQ
-545 GLASFETPKKVA
+545 GLATFETPKKIA

-582 QKYRSIIDALY
+582 SKYKPIIDALY
-593 EEASD
+593 EEPPSQPVMA
-598 QQAVAGTH
+598 H

>member
-1 MLTSGTL
+1 MPERNVGTL

-14 AVAQYDRPQAMQ
+14 AIATFDAPAAMRS
-26 YKRDGAYVPI
+26 KHDGVWVPLAHRDI
-36 SHKELERRVR
+36 ERRVR
-46 HVALGMV
+46 HVALGML

-61 RVAILSENRPEWAIC
+61 RVAILSENRPEWAIA
-76 DYACLTSG
+76 DYACLTAS

-109 AIFVS
+109 VVFVS
-114 TAAQAAKLAEIRSH
+114 TAAQAAKIAAIRSGV
-128 LPALKIVCAFDGK
+128 PSLKTVCAFDGK
-141 FPGVDCTL
+141 FPGVDCTF
-149 AELESRGASA
+149 AELEARGAAA
-159 DSASATTEYR
+159 DSSEAAAAYK
-169 TRALAVRPDDLATI
+169 TRALAVEPDDLATI

-206 VATCRQ
+206 VATCREM
-212 LLPMQD
+212 LPMRD
-218 EITLSFLPLSH
+218 ETTLSFLPLSH

-239 FSVGAQICYAE
+239 FCVGATICYAE
-250 STDKLIQNFGEVR
+250 SIDKLIDNFGEVR

-272 IYEKVYAGAMENAR
+272 IYEKVYAGAIENAR
-286 KGGAL
+286 KGGAF
-291 KWRLFQW
+291 KYHLFQW
-298 ARGVADRAAGVR
+298 ARGVADRAATVR
-310 LAGRQPTGALALQN
+310 LAGKQPAGWLAIQN
-324 ALAQRLVFSK
+324 AIAQQLVFSK

-348 GGAPLASEIARFF
+348 GGAPLASEITRFF

-373 LTETSPVISVNT
+373 LTETSPVIAVNT

-397 ITGVE
+397 INGVE
-402 IRIAEDGEICVRG
+402 VRIAQDGEILARG
-415 PGIMRGYFN
+415 PNIMRGYYN
-424 KPDATRE
+424 KPEATKEALDA
-431 AIDGEG
+431 DG

-488 VMIGDRRKF
+488 VMIGDRRRF
-497 PSLLVVPNFEQLE
+497 PSMLVVPNFEQLE
-510 GWAKYKGIAF
+510 AWAKFKNLTF
-520 ANHAQLIA
+520 SNHAQLIA
-528 NPEVK
+528 LPEVK
-533 AKMEREVFDHLQ
+533 AKMEREVLDNLQ
-545 GLASFETPKKVA
+545 GLATFETPKKVA

-564 IESGELT
+564 IEGGELT

-577 RRVID
+577 RRIID
-582 QKYRSIIDALY
+582 QRYRGIIDSLY
-593 EEASD
+593 EEPAAPAEVGS
-598 QQAVAGTH
+598 

>member
-1 MLTSGTL
+1 MLTPGTL

-14 AVAQYDRPQAMQ
+14 AIARYDRPQAMR
-26 YKRDGAYVPI
+26 YKHNGAYTPI
-36 SHKELERRVR
+36 SHKEIERRVR
-46 HVALGMV
+46 HVALGMA
-53 AAGARPGD
+53 AAGAKPGD

-114 TAAQAAKLAEIRSH
+114 TGAQAAKIAEIRSH
-128 LPALKIVCAFDGK
+128 LPSVKTVCAFDGK
-141 FPGVDCTL
+141 FPGVDCTF
-149 AELESRGASA
+149 AELEARGAAA
-159 DSASATTEYR
+159 DSADATTAYKQ
-169 TRALAVRPDDLATI
+169 RALSVQPNDLATI

-206 VATCRQ
+206 VAASRE

-218 EITLSFLPLSH
+218 EVTLSFLPLSH

-239 FSVGAQICYAE
+239 FSVGAEICYAE
-250 STDKLIQNFGEVR
+250 SIDKLLQNFGEVH

-272 IYEKVYAGAMENAR
+272 IYEKVYAGAIENAR

-291 KWRLFQW
+291 KYRLFQW
-298 ARGVADRAAGVR
+298 ARRVGDRAASER

-324 ALAQRLVFSK
+324 AIAQRLVFSK

-348 GGAPLASEIARFF
+348 GSAPLASEVAKFF

-373 LTETSPVISVNT
+373 LTETSPVVSVNT
-385 PDHWRI
+385 PDHNRI

-397 ITGVE
+397 ISNIEVK
-402 IRIAEDGEICVRG
+402 IAADGEICVRG
-415 PGIMRGYFN
+415 PGVMLGYYN

-431 AIDGEG
+431 AIDPDG

-497 PSLLVVPNFEQLE
+497 VALLIVPNFEQLE
-510 GWAKYKGIAF
+510 GWAKHKGIAF

-533 AKMEREVFDHLQ
+533 AKMEREVLDHLQ
-545 GLASFETPKKVA
+545 GLATFETPKKIA

-582 QKYRSIIDALY
+582 SKYKPIIDALY
-593 EEASD
+593 EEPPSQPVMA
-598 QQAVAGTH
+598 H